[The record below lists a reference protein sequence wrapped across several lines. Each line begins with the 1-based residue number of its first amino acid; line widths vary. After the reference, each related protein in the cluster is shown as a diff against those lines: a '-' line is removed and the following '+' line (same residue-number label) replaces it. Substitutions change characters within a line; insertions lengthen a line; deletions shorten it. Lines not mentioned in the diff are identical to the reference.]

1 MARIVT
7 VYEDSRR
14 AFVPTDMSYVRWH
27 KISAALAALGHEV
40 DIATRE
46 PGMLALARSPERRP
60 AGACG
65 SAGCRSRA
73 SASSAT
79 TW

>member
-7 VYEDSRR
+7 VYEDGRR
-14 AFVPTDMSYVRWH
+14 PFVPTDMSYVRWY

-46 PGMLALARSPERRP
+46 PGVLARFDRR
-60 AGACG
+60 
-65 SAGCRSRA
+65 SAVRLAPDSAACRSRA
-73 SASSAT
+73 CGSIAT
-79 TW
+79 TS